1 MKSGFMF
8 KGRSSNEFGVDIQTK
23 NRTMLPS
30 VKNQTYGV
38 PNMDGDYDMTEA
50 NEYGRAFYEDR
61 VFEVT
66 MHIYG
71 DNLAELERKAA
82 GIASWLTGKGLF
94 KFDDMSSSYNARV
107 ISNVAFTPERHG
119 KKADVSV
126 IFQSEAIGR
135 ADFDVSD
142 GICLKNDVLLD
153 SNIPLDMSGYF
164 TKQLSAGKN
173 YIEFV
178 NIGDFYVRPVF
189 NFHGSKNVTLW
200 IYSIDYIP
208 DFPDAGKKI
217 TVETNTG
224 RSVVSVDFEK
234 CEATDGFTPRLAD
247 QIQGKF
253 FEFPPGI
260 SKVGI
265 YTDEKCTLYIK
276 YVPRTIYDFDFSQTD
291 WGDGNA

>member
-1 MKSGFMF
+1 MGVTVKSKSRLLIPETKEYSYGLPLTDGSYDF
-8 KGRSSNEFGVDIQTK
+8 SDI
-23 NRTMLPS
+23 
-30 VKNQTYGV
+30 
-38 PNMDGDYDMTEA
+38 

-135 ADFDVSD
+135 ADFDTYN

-178 NIGDFYVRPVF
+178 NIGDFYVRPILTF
-189 NFHGSKNVTLW
+189 DSAEN
-200 IYSIDYIP
+200 
-208 DFPDAGKKI
+208 I
-217 TVETNTG
+217 TVIYGDSNIAVKNQETDT
-224 RSVVSVDFEK
+224 VMDFEK
-234 CEATDGFTPRLAD
+234 CIVTNSDGDNL
-247 QIQGKF
+247 ISKMSGKF
-253 FEFPPGI
+253 FELPTGV
-260 SKVGI
+260 SELEI
-265 YTDEKCTLYIK
+265 YVSEECQMKIDYT
-276 YVPRTIYDFDFSQTD
+276 PRTIYDFDFSQTD

>member
-1 MKSGFMF
+1 MGVTVKSKSRLLIPETKEYSYGLPLTDGSYDF
-8 KGRSSNEFGVDIQTK
+8 SDI
-23 NRTMLPS
+23 
-30 VKNQTYGV
+30 
-38 PNMDGDYDMTEA
+38 

-142 GICLKNDVLLD
+142 GIRLKNDVLLD
-153 SNIPLDMSGYF
+153 SNIPLDMSEFF

-178 NIGDFYVRPVF
+178 NIGDFYVRPILTFDGV
-189 NFHGSKNVTLW
+189 KN
-200 IYSIDYIP
+200 
-208 DFPDAGKKI
+208 I
-217 TVETNTG
+217 TVTYGDGKIMIEDLEKDTVIN
-224 RSVVSVDFEK
+224 FEK
-234 CEATDGFTPRLAD
+234 CIVTNSDGDNL
-247 QIQGKF
+247 ISKMNGKF
-253 FEFPPGI
+253 FELPTGV
-260 SKVGI
+260 SELEI
-265 YTDEKCTLYIK
+265 YVSEECQMKIDYT
-276 YVPRTIYDFDFSQTD
+276 PRTIYDFDFSQTD

>member
-107 ISNVAFTPERHG
+107 ISNVAFTPERYG

-135 ADFDVSD
+135 ADFNVSD
-142 GICLKNDVLLD
+142 GIRLKNDVLLD
-153 SNIPLDMSGYF
+153 SNIPLDMSEFF

-178 NIGDFYVRPVF
+178 NIGDFYVRPILTFDGV
-189 NFHGSKNVTLW
+189 KN
-200 IYSIDYIP
+200 
-208 DFPDAGKKI
+208 I
-217 TVETNTG
+217 TVTYGDGKIMIEDLEKDTVINFGKCIVTN
-224 RSVVSVDFEK
+224 S
-234 CEATDGFTPRLAD
+234 DGDNL
-247 QIQGKF
+247 ISKMSGKF
-253 FEFPPGI
+253 FELPTGV
-260 SKVGI
+260 SELEI
-265 YTDEKCTLYIK
+265 YVSEECQMKIDYT
-276 YVPRTIYDFDFSQTD
+276 PRTIYDFDFSQTD

>member
-1 MKSGFMF
+1 MKNGFMF
-8 KGRSSNEFGVDIQTK
+8 KGRSSNEFGIDIQTK

-82 GIASWLTGKGLF
+82 RIASWLTGKGLF

-135 ADFDVSD
+135 ADFDVCN
-142 GICLKNDVLLD
+142 GIYLKNDVLLD

-164 TKQLSAGKN
+164 VKQLSVGEN
-173 YIEFV
+173 YIDFI
-178 NIGDFYVRPVF
+178 NIGDFYVRPVIDF
-189 NFHGSKNVTLW
+189 IGSKNPAFWVCDEFDEP
-200 IYSIDYIP
+200 YD
-208 DFPDAGKKI
+208 GKKI
-217 TVETNTG
+217 TVEHDGVGILTI
-224 RSVVSVDFEK
+224 DFEK
-234 CEATDGFTPRLAD
+234 CDVRNWMQYSIAD
-247 QIQGKF
+247 KMQGKF
-253 FEFPPGI
+253 FEFPPGVTR
-260 SKVGI
+260 VGI
-265 YTDEKCTLYIK
+265 YTAKACTLYIH